1 METRREILKGAG
13 CLGCLGLLQGCA
25 MFGDELRYRFGGG
38 LHRDFHASI
47 LDGYNYV
54 RDTYGEAAVR
64 EVMGSFA
71 RGVHRSM
78 HGKLARGDTSEL
90 AEFWRYY
97 LGREGGDFSVE
108 EDDAG
113 VTLTVRRCPALAYLE
128 KRQVAGGEGLCAA
141 TRLFNE
147 ELAKGTP
154 FTAETRCDGGT
165 CRQAFRRTP

>member
-1 METRREILKGAG
+1 MQRRDFIKGVGGVSCAG
-13 CLGCLGLLQGCA
+13 LFGGCA
-25 MFGDELRYRFGGG
+25 MFRPDDLRYRFGGE
-38 LHRDFHASI
+38 LHKDFHASI

-54 RDTYGEAAVR
+54 KDTYGEAAIR
-64 EVMGSFA
+64 EVMGQFA
-71 RGVHRSM
+71 RAVHRSM
-78 HGKLARGDTSEL
+78 HEKLAAGDPSEL
-90 AEFWRYY
+90 LEFWRYY

-165 CRQAFRRTP
+165 CRQVFRRTP